1 MIFELTIQVRVK
13 DINEGIRWYQTLLN
27 KPPDFIPHAGI
38 AEWEIIPGC
47 WLQVAEG
54 DPAEGSGPLR
64 LGVPDIAFE
73 RERLVRD
80 LHIENFEI
88 YSREEVPVKWG
99 TFADPWGNLLGFF
112 EYLDK
117 TEEKERIKILSGN
130 QPPSYSNARTLKEKE
145 PNF

>member
-1 MIFELTIQVRVK
+1 LTIQVRVK

-130 QPPSYSNARTLKEKE
+130 QGGLRGRIDDSGSSE
-145 PNF
+145 

>member
-13 DINEGIRWYQTLLN
+13 DINEGIRWYQTFLN

-73 RERLVRD
+73 
-80 LHIENFEI
+80 
-88 YSREEVPVKWG
+88 
-99 TFADPWGNLLGFF
+99 
-112 EYLDK
+112 
-117 TEEKERIKILSGN
+117 
-130 QPPSYSNARTLKEKE
+130 
-145 PNF
+145 

>member
-54 DPAEGSGPLR
+54 TRQKQA
-64 LGVPDIAFE
+64 
-73 RERLVRD
+73 D
-80 LHIENFEI
+80 LYALAYPI
-88 YSREEVPVKWG
+88 SR
-99 TFADPWGNLLGFF
+99 
-112 EYLDK
+112 
-117 TEEKERIKILSGN
+117 
-130 QPPSYSNARTLKEKE
+130 LKEKGLSGICTSRTSKSIRGKK
-145 PNF
+145 FL